1 MRTRAL
7 ITTIVAIGLSAC
19 GPIRMPGDEV
29 EVETPVGE
37 FEVETDVA
45 EAETLEVAD
54 DVQPANVAT
63 VTRAEIDW
71 DAARS
76 DFAARPV
83 TDGNAFT
90 IASENAP
97 PVPVLLP
104 SAPVSVASDGDDGV
118 QFRPLNDG
126 YYAVYP
132 GDAYDMII
140 NGTDRLAAAPGR
152 SGTASDTDLRFEE
165 TITGAQV
172 AFSRYG
178 ASYLVEFACKSDE
191 AVTGDGCI
199 NEADAKA
206 AVTDL
211 LLAGTR

>member
-1 MRTRAL
+1 MKTSAL
-7 ITTIVAIGLSAC
+7 ILIAASLAVSAC

-29 EVETPVGE
+29 EVEAPVSE
-37 FEVETDVA
+37 LDVETAEVETVETP
-45 EAETLEVAD
+45 EAPAPENIATLQRV
-54 DVQPANVAT
+54 
-63 VTRAEIDW
+63 EIDW
-71 DAARS
+71 EKARA
-76 DFAARPV
+76 DFAARPAV
-83 TDGNAFT
+83 DENAFT
-90 IASENAP
+90 VASENAP

-104 SAPVSVASDGDDGV
+104 SAPVSVASDGSDGV

-132 GDAYDMII
+132 GEAYDMII

-165 TITGAQV
+165 TMTGAQV

-178 ASYLVEFACKSDE
+178 ASYLVEFACKSE
-191 AVTGDGCI
+191 GASDGCVS
-199 NEADAKA
+199 EDDAKA
-206 AVTDL
+206 AVQDL